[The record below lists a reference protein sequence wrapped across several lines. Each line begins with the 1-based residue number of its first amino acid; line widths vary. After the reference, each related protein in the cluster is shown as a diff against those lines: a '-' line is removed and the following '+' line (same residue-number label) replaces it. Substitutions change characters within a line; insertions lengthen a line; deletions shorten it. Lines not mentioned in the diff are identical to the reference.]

1 MWMMILQY
9 RQRILVGLA
18 ALILAGGG
26 FWAGRAT
33 APEPELASGLYPM
46 NGPLAA
52 ALPAQSAAPT
62 AGGASSGTAAPGAVP
77 NAQEPAGQE
86 AAPERADPAGQ
97 PSAPAEQTGAD
108 AASAAV
114 PGASAAPK
122 ASAAPAE
129 RAASAA
135 KPNAAAKD
143 EPASAAARTGII
155 DLNTAGLEELMEL
168 PRIGEAKAKAIIA
181 YREQHGGFRAAYE
194 ITEVK
199 GIGQK
204 TYESFK
210 DRITVGK

>member
-52 ALPAQSAAPT
+52 ALPAQSAAPA
-62 AGGASSGTAAPGAVP
+62 AGGASSGTAAAGAVP
-77 NAQEPAGQE
+77 SAQEPVGQA
-86 AAPERADPAGQ
+86 AAPERVVPAGQ
-97 PSAPAEQTGAD
+97 PSASAEPTRAD
-108 AASAAV
+108 DASAAAAS
-114 PGASAAPK
+114 GASTAPK
-122 ASAAPAE
+122 ASDAPA

-143 EPASAAARTGII
+143 EPASAAARTGVI

-204 TYESFK
+204 TYEAFK